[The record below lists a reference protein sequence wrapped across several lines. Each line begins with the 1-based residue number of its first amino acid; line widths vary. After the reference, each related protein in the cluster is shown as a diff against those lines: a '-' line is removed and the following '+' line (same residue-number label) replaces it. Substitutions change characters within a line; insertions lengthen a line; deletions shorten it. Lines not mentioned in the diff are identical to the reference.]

1 MCVGEDLKE
10 NIHKKALFLRLRCFC
25 SLWLIWPFPGWLW
38 AEPGN
43 NVLSSLKFMK
53 NQKNHNSGG
62 CSVPADAMKGSWDR
76 PSGSILS
83 FFSGSNKQKIVRGSD
98 ASRHL
103 QPTASLSAD
112 CRHFWTKHSSVL
124 PERNWLK
131 AFFYLFAFVPPVG
144 MLQWLVGFLEMGVTA
159 LVNISILS
167 VKMTNLMNGLDS
179 LAKGLYRTTDD
190 GTCSLSPAGSSCSS
204 RNHPHRRCKE

>member
-103 QPTASLSAD
+103 QPTASLSAV

-124 PERNWLK
+124 PERNLLK
-131 AFFYLFAFVPPVG
+131 AFF
-144 MLQWLVGFLEMGVTA
+144 
-159 LVNISILS
+159 LS
-167 VKMTNLMNGLDS
+167 VCI
-179 LAKGLYRTTDD
+179 RTTSGNATVTGWVFRNGGYNACQHQHPFCEDD
-190 GTCSLSPAGSSCSS
+190 QPDEWVRLTG
-204 RNHPHRRCKE
+204 

>member
-83 FFSGSNKQKIVRGSD
+83 FFSGSNKRKNVRGSD
-98 ASRHL
+98 TSRHL
-103 QPTASLSAD
+103 QPTASLSAV
-112 CRHFWTKHSSVL
+112 CRHFWSKHSSVL

-131 AFFYLFAFVPPVG
+131 AFFICLNSYHQWECYSDWLGFSKWG
-144 MLQWLVGFLEMGVTA
+144 LQRLSTSASFLWRWPTWWMG
-159 LVNISILS
+159 
-167 VKMTNLMNGLDS
+167 
-179 LAKGLYRTTDD
+179 
-190 GTCSLSPAGSSCSS
+190 
-204 RNHPHRRCKE
+204 